1 VRRGKRVGVTRAFNF
16 YLCGGPLIPSEK
28 KLTIVDSPGYG
39 DRGTEE
45 MGDLFQSYIMKR
57 SNLKLILLL
66 VDAGVG
72 MNRYDRSMLE
82 FLLKIHHEHR
92 PDVDIQPVMSK
103 LDKVSHHTTI
113 SRLGRT
119 VEDIYRIAPAARQP
133 YILVGCKGHT
143 KSFGIEETRA
153 QILLGSGLSSLRP
166 RVPRI

>member
-1 VRRGKRVGVTRAFNF
+1 MSLRSTFVT
-16 YLCGGPLIPSEK
+16 CS
-28 KLTIVDSPGYG
+28 
-39 DRGTEE
+39 
-45 MGDLFQSYIMKR
+45 
-57 SNLKLILLL
+57 LKLILLL
-66 VDAGVG
+66 FDAGVG

-82 FLLKIHHEHR
+82 FLFKIHQEHR

-113 SRLGRT
+113 TRLGRT

-143 KSFGIEETRA
+143 KSFGIEEART

-166 RVPRI
+166 RVSRI